1 MNQFISETLKG
12 KTYIDPRT
20 DTGFKSLFASKDAI
34 KDFVD
39 GILQLKGDGL
49 CLLRGV
55 HYLDDNLTCLL
66 VEYGGGEQSVL
77 AFLSGYGLAVHRER
91 QHVGAL
97 VHG

>member
-39 GILQLKGDGL
+39 GILGCFRNNG
-49 CLLRGV
+49 
-55 HYLDDNLTCLL
+55 
-66 VEYGGGEQSVL
+66 
-77 AFLSGYGLAVHRER
+77 F
-91 QHVGAL
+91 
-97 VHG
+97 